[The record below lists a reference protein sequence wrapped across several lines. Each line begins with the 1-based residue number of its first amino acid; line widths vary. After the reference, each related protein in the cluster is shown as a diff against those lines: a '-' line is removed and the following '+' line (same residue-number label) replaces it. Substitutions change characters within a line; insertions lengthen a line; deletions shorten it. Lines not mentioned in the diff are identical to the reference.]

1 MPYMIKMRDSGA
13 FVFKKRPVNDSQ
25 LVDVL
30 WELNSGD
37 EIVWQ
42 GYVMPLADR
51 IAIALACASI
61 AVSFALVALGLAMG
75 W

>member
-1 MPYMIKMRDSGA
+1 MPYKIKMRDSGA

-30 WELNSGD
+30 WALNNGD

-51 IAIALACASI
+51 VGIAFACAAI
-61 AVSFALVALGLAMG
+61 AVSVALVGYGLAMG
-75 W
+75 L